1 MELMLKDQF
10 SQTLRLT
17 EPQEEVRLVF
27 ERRSFGNVSIFM
39 EAEVKSLSLYI
50 EGKPD
55 CNAKVFLQ
63 NCSKQE
69 EAEVIL
75 LTDVDRDA
83 SVQFGLL
90 DLENT
95 KPKTR
100 LHGYLHDQGA
110 ALDIYTGQ
118 LCMAG
123 SDKNNE
129 VKIVHDTGHTSG
141 HIHNFAVCFDEGKY
155 FMAADGTIKKGC
167 SQSESH
173 QETRVLT
180 MGTKHKAEVI
190 PILYI
195 DEDDVKASH
204 ALTIGQPDEAQ
215 LYYLQSRG
223 LTKEQAMGLL
233 AIGYFMP
240 VIDLVDDEDM
250 HEKLRFEMEEK
261 AGLYE
266 R

>member
-1 MELMLKDQF
+1 MELLLKENF
-10 SQTLRLT
+10 SEVLHLSEPEEILHLT
-17 EPQEEVRLVF
+17 F
-27 ERRSFGNVSIFM
+27 DRRSSGSVSIFM
-39 EAEVKSLSLYI
+39 DGPVKKLLLYI

-55 CNAKVFLQ
+55 CSAKVFLQ
-63 NCSKQE
+63 NKAEE
-69 EAEVIL
+69 EAEIEL
-75 LTDVDRDA
+75 KADVDKDA
-83 SVQFGLL
+83 FVAFGLL
-90 DLENT
+90 DLEQT
-95 KPKTR
+95 KLKTK
-100 LHGYLHDQGA
+100 LHGCLHDKGA
-110 ALDIYTGQ
+110 SLDIYTGQ
-118 LCMAG
+118 LCLANA
-123 SDKNNE
+123 DKNNE
-129 VKIVHDTGHTSG
+129 VKIVHDMGYTNGN
-141 HIHNFAVCFDEGKY
+141 IHNFAVCFDEGKY

-167 SQSESH
+167 SQSQSH
-173 QETRVLT
+173 QQTRVLT
-180 MGTKHKAEVI
+180 MGQKHKAEVI

-240 VIDLVDDEDM
+240 VIDLVDDEEL